1 MSYLPQS
8 LVLKNGINS
17 FTIDNDGTAL
27 KLYNK
32 YELPNATPS
41 TNQTFLF
48 QNNGTSTFTN
58 LITNVNNYYV
68 SNSGN
73 DTTGS
78 GSIFSP
84 WASITKAI
92 NILNGLS
99 GDINSVVNIQCGVYT
114 ETIPTITK
122 SGISIVGASSSLPN
136 LTVINSNIT
145 FNMTQNSSSYSVGG
159 LSNLQINGTIEQ
171 DNATIYSNTVNL
183 NNIIIVA
190 PTGKNCIVTQNGG
203 AGLNAD
209 MSIQNSILYMCD
221 NTPAISITSTSI
233 AMINSQI
240 QNNPL
245 LSAGTQSMIICS
257 GSGRVNLFGVILTQ
271 TSTSS
276 TVQPIISINNSANA
290 TSSSTIS
297 SSTIQYT
304 SATSDTGTGLK
315 CCIRFNN
322 GSSAN
327 TYNLL
332 NNLFIS
338 EGATTTNGSAGQ
350 FLCVQ
355 KASAGAVALKY
366 FGNSGGATAN
376 HFPNAGSGLTKTA
389 FIAVS

>member
-32 YELPNATPS
+32 YELPNANPAI
-41 TNQTFLF
+41 NQTFLF
-48 QNNGTSTFTN
+48 QNNGTSSFTN

-73 DTTGS
+73 DTSGT

-92 NILNGLS
+92 NILNALS
-99 GDINSVVNIQCGVYT
+99 GDINGVINVQAGTYI
-114 ETIPTITK
+114 ETLSTITK
-122 SGISIVGASSSLPN
+122 SGISIVGASNLPN
-136 LTVINSNIT
+136 LTVINSNIK
-145 FNMTQNSSSYSVGG
+145 FDMTQNSSSYSVGA
-159 LSNLQINGTIEQ
+159 LSNLQINGVLEH
-171 DNATIYSNTVNL
+171 DNSTIYSNSLVI
-183 NNIIIVA
+183 NNIISVP
-190 PTGKNCIVTQNGG
+190 PTGKNCVITSNTGG
-203 AGLNAD
+203 GLLGD
-209 MSIQNSILYMCD
+209 MTIQNSVLYMCD
-221 NTPAISITSTSI
+221 NTNAISITSSSI
-233 AMINSQI
+233 AMVNSQI
-240 QNNPL
+240 NNNPL
-245 LSAGTQSMIICS
+245 LSAGTQSMVVCG
-257 GSGRVNLFGVILTQ
+257 GSGRFNLFGCILTQ

-304 SATSDTGTGLK
+304 SATSDAGTLLK
-315 CCIRFNN
+315 SCIRFNN
-322 GSSAN
+322 ASSAN

-332 NNLFIS
+332 NNLFIC
-338 EGATTTNGSAGQ
+338 EGAQTGAPNN
-350 FLCVQ
+350 LCIQ
-355 KASAGAVALKY
+355 KASAGAVILKY
-366 FGNSGGATAN
+366 YGNSAGATAN
-376 HFPNAGSGLTKTA
+376 HLPTAGSGLTKTA